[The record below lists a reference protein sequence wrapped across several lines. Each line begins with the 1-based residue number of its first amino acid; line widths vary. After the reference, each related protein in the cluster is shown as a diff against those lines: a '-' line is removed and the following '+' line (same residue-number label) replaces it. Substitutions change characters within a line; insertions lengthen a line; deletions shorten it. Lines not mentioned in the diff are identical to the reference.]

1 MSVEAISLAEGTIIE
16 KTVISDRTK
25 IKKKKKMSSDQLSVN
40 IIGALLVGIF
50 ALICVIPFYLIIV
63 ASFTSENSLIRDG
76 YPILPR
82 LSELS
87 LQSYALCLKNPTA
100 ILKAYGMTIS
110 VTVTGTFLAVLLATM
125 TGYVLSRKDFPW
137 RNQFSFFFFF
147 TTLFNG
153 GLVPWYLMCTR
164 YLNFKNSI
172 VGLILPLMF
181 SVWNMIIAKSFMAG
195 IPAEISESAKID
207 GANDITIFAKLILP
221 LSKPLIA
228 TLSLFSALAY
238 WNDWYN
244 CMLFV
249 TNEDMFTLQYYLQRI
264 LGSAEAMRIVAEK
277 SGIAL
282 PSIPLEGMK
291 MAMTIIATGPIVLLY
306 PFVQRYFVKGL
317 TIGAVK
323 G

>member
-1 MSVEAISLAEGTIIE
+1 MSAEAISLTEGTMIE
-16 KTVISDRTK
+16 KNDLSYTTE
-25 IKKKKKMSSDQLSVN
+25 IKKKKRISSDQLSVN
-40 IIGALLVGIF
+40 IVGALVVGIF

-164 YLNFKNSI
+164 YLNFKNSVI
-172 VGLILPLMF
+172 GLILPLMF
-181 SVWNMIIAKSFMAG
+181 SVWNMIIAKSFMTG